1 MSEGEE
7 RIVLGSGKLYVMDFA
22 EAIPA
27 NAEIETEA
35 NLLGLIQGG
44 ASIEYKPTFYEAKD
58 DMGLVSKKI
67 ITDEE
72 AILKSGVMTWNLNT
86 LEKLCST
93 GKVTEATGIRT
104 LKIGGLG
111 NYDDKQYVIH
121 FLHADSTDG
130 DMRVTIVGANE
141 TGFTLA
147 WAKDKET
154 VMDAE
159 FKAQP
164 ADEEGKLIILQEDIV
179 ADTTQANTKLAAL
192 TIGTK
197 SLAPS
202 FNPDVINYTLATST
216 ASEAITAI
224 TDDTDATVAITV
236 EGAAHV
242 NGASATW
249 NAGVNTVLI
258 TVTNST
264 DTKTYTV
271 TVTKS

>member
-147 WAKDKET
+147 FAKDKET
-154 VMDAE
+154 VIDAE

-164 ADEEGKLIILQEDIV
+164 ADEDGTLIIFQEDI
-179 ADTTQANTKLAAL
+179 Q
-192 TIGTK
+192 
-197 SLAPS
+197 
-202 FNPDVINYTLATST
+202 
-216 ASEAITAI
+216 E
-224 TDDTDATVAITV
+224 
-236 EGAAHV
+236 
-242 NGASATW
+242 
-249 NAGVNTVLI
+249 
-258 TVTNST
+258 
-264 DTKTYTV
+264 
-271 TVTKS
+271 